1 MQKVLILDDLVAAQ
15 TWLADAVLMV
25 CPTATITCYD
35 RLIDAIHWLT
45 DNNPTLCLVDL
56 MLPDGSGIEL
66 IKACKKLTKP
76 PAILVVTMF
85 DDDQHLLPALQA
97 GADGYLLK
105 EEPKA
110 TLAHGI
116 SVVLGKQPIL
126 SAQITQRLIQLVQ
139 EIKPANNHTIC
150 PLTIREQDI
159 LRAIAKGYQTTEVA
173 HLLNISPHTAAKH
186 LKNIYTKLG
195 IHSRAQAVHE
205 AMRFGIL
212 KIDTSNIHDAI
223 EDIRE

>member
-1 MQKVLILDDLVAAQ
+1 MQKVLILDDLIPAQ
-15 TWLADAVLMV
+15 AWLADAVLMV
-25 CPTATITCYD
+25 SPSAVITCYD
-35 RLIDAIHWLT
+35 RLLDAINWLT
-45 DNNPTLCLVDL
+45 ENSPTLCLVDL

-105 EEPKA
+105 EEPKT
-110 TLAHGI
+110 TLAQGI
-116 SVVLGKQPIL
+116 SSVLCKQPIL

-139 EIKPANNHTIC
+139 DIKPANNHVSC
-150 PLTIREQDI
+150 PLTMREQDI

-186 LKNIYTKLG
+186 LKNIYAKLG

-212 KIDTSNIHDAI
+212 GSDIPNIGDVLKK
-223 EDIRE
+223 IRE